1 VLESLDTADVSDPPG
16 AVATGLRGREVD
28 APRGGSMLV
37 SSMLVRVSGF
47 VRLTPD
53 EAISMVVTPP
63 RSCFVLI
70 SVAVPRQFSSAA
82 YTSCQEC

>member
-1 VLESLDTADVSDPPG
+1 MP
-16 AVATGLRGREVD
+16 
-28 APRGGSMLV
+28 
-37 SSMLVRVSGF
+37 VRLSGF

-70 SVAVPRQFSSAA
+70 SVARQFSSA
-82 YTSCQEC
+82 YTFCQEC

>member
-1 VLESLDTADVSDPPG
+1 
-16 AVATGLRGREVD
+16 
-28 APRGGSMLV
+28 
-37 SSMLVRVSGF
+37 MLVRVSGF

-70 SVAVPRQFSSAA
+70 SVAVPPRQFSSAA
-82 YTSCQEC
+82 YTFCQEC